1 MYKRFL
7 KPILFFF
14 SPESVHNFFI
24 TFGKILGNIP
34 PARFV
39 LELFYKYR
47 PNDLVKTVDGITYR
61 TPILLSAGFDYNGN
75 LAKILPAISFG
86 GEEVG
91 SVTAEP
97 CAGNPKPRLARLPFS
112 QSILVNKGLKND
124 GIMTVLSR
132 LEKNAA
138 NTREMKKDLVIGLS
152 LARTNKAATCDLESG
167 IADYVFSLEKAV
179 ESAIVDY
186 ITINISCPNSF
197 GGEDF
202 SQPER
207 LEKLF
212 IELDKVESE
221 KPIYVKM
228 PISIP
233 DNVFVQLLTVLNR
246 HNVQGVVIGNLQ
258 KDYRHIDARDLKLEK
273 YSGGLSGKPCFDR
286 SNELIK
292 LTRSE
297 YKDRF
302 TVIGC
307 GGIFSADDAKAK
319 LEAGADLLQ
328 LITGMIYE
336 GPGLVKKICQGLSLQ
351 NRAK

>member
-7 KPILFFF
+7 KPILFLF

-24 TFGKILGNIP
+24 TFGKIMGNIP
-34 PARFV
+34 LARFK
-39 LELFYKYR
+39 LSLFYKYR
-47 PNDLVKTVDGITYR
+47 PNDLEKIVDGIKYR
-61 TPILLSAGFDYNGN
+61 TPILLSAGFDYNGH
-75 LAKILPAISFG
+75 LSKILPAISFG

-97 CAGNPKPRLARLPFS
+97 CAGNPSPRLFRLPFS
-112 QSILVNKGLKND
+112 EAILVNKGLKND
-124 GIMTVLSR
+124 GVMTVLSR
-132 LEKNAA
+132 LEK
-138 NTREMKKDLVIGLS
+138 KKKPKDFVIGLS

-167 IADYVFSLEKAV
+167 IADYMFSLEKAV
-179 ESAIVDY
+179 ESPVIDY

-212 IELDKVESE
+212 VELDKVKST
-221 KPIYVKM
+221 KPVYVKM

-233 DNVFVQLLTVLNR
+233 DNFFVKLLTVLNR

-273 YSGGLSGKPCFDR
+273 YSGGLSGKPCAER
-286 SNELIK
+286 SNELIR

-302 TVIGC
+302 TIIGC
-307 GGIFSADDAKAK
+307 GGIF
-319 LEAGADLLQ
+319 LL
-328 LITGMIYE
+328 
-336 GPGLVKKICQGLSLQ
+336 SF
-351 NRAK
+351 